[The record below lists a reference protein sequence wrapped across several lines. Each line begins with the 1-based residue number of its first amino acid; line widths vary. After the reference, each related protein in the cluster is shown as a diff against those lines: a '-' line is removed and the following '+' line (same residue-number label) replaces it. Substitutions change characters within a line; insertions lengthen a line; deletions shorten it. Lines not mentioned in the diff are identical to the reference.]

1 VADRPAITRNFKADR
16 VGRMQANITQEK
28 EGVWQQGIA
37 EKWIDAQ
44 T

>member
-1 VADRPAITRNFKADR
+1 
-16 VGRMQANITQEK
+16 MQANITQEK